1 MAEKTQDTVADLMTV
16 WKATFFEVPL
26 AEVRWRW
33 GVGREQEVTEAAW
46 KGYDAWVRLASA
58 SIDGMYRNSLF
69 GEMVT
74 RSLDGVLR
82 WQRLSQA
89 LIGAVFAGL
98 WPALGLPAAARVHA
112 LHEDLQPLAA
122 RLMAQDAQLYAL
134 RQELRSLI
142 AGLPPQRKR
151 RAPIAKPDAPLP
163 SLNSSPIAVPLRP
176 L

>member
-1 MAEKTQDTVADLMTV
+1 MAEKTQDNVADLMTV

-26 AEVRWRW
+26 SEVRWAW

-69 GEMVT
+69 GEMVA

-89 LIGAVFAGL
+89 LVGAVFAGL
-98 WPALGLPAAARVHA
+98 WPALGLPAAATVQA

-122 RLMAQDAQLYAL
+122 
-134 RQELRSLI
+134 
-142 AGLPPQRKR
+142 
-151 RAPIAKPDAPLP
+151 
-163 SLNSSPIAVPLRP
+163 
-176 L
+176 